1 MSSLNHGYW
10 MSLAE
15 LGHPS
20 DGVDAALGEHGLPAT
35 ELSVEGGDHEGAV
48 DVSEGGVMDPLSRRN
63 FGRLMGASFALAG
76 VAGAGCK
83 RYDREEIVPLS
94 RRPEGMVPGVAEHYA
109 TSFDFVGHAQALV
122 ATSYEGRPI
131 KLDGNPE
138 HPFAGG
144 GVIEG
149 TTSHGGS
156 TAFAQAS
163 ILHLYDPDRSQ
174 AVAHA
179 GKGATLDDVKAEVVR
194 LRGQDG
200 KRIRVLSE
208 ASSSPTVAAL
218 RQRLTDQ
225 LPGLLWHE
233 WEPVSF
239 DNERAGMKL
248 VFGRVVRPLV
258 HLDQCQTIL
267 ALDCDF
273 FLEHPAALRYGRDF
287 ARSRQPEGSSLG
299 GGKISRLYAV
309 ESTYSP
315 TGVLAD
321 HRLALRS
328 DQILTFLLGIE
339 AVLANGAPPT
349 AQVLGEQRVETFL
362 RAVAADLRSSPGRS
376 VILVGRKQPPV
387 VHAVAARVNALIA
400 GATVEY
406 LEDPAPDRPTHGES
420 ITQLVRDINGQQVD
434 TLIMIGGNPVYDAP
448 ADLAFAEALA
458 KVGTTLHLSEYRNE
472 TSLKATWHV
481 PKAHYLEA
489 WGDGQTWDGT
499 YTVAQP
505 LIAPLY
511 GGLST
516 IELLALILGD
526 STAADGLIQR
536 TFDQLPERGGT
547 TWRKAV
553 HDGFVGKSQLAT
565 AQVGPGALADVA
577 LTPAQ
582 SGPSQAANGALE
594 VTFIPSSSTWDGRF
608 ANNAWLQ
615 ETPDFLTKVTW
626 DNVALIAP
634 DTARGLG
641 ISSQAMIRIKVG
653 DRSLDIAALVM
664 PGQARGSIAVVLGGG
679 RTAAGQVGNKGGEYK
694 GGGFDAY
701 RLRTSGA
708 LDLAGAA
715 SVAKAGGSYR
725 IATTQDH
732 HDIRKGMALDDGPG
746 GIGDRGIKERI
757 ESLVRETDTTTFKD
771 PGYHAATD
779 QPYFHDHEHGRGYSI
794 FEEKKYD
801 GHKWGMTIDLGSC
814 MGCNACVVAC
824 TAENNV
830 PVVGKKQVMTNR
842 EMHWIRIDRYFK
854 GGLDEPEVVGQPVA
868 CQHCENAP
876 CEQVCPVG
884 ATIHS
889 SEGLNDMVYNRCVG
903 TRYCL
908 NNCPYRVRRF
918 NFFNYHKEFQDARNR
933 VRKLL
938 FNPEVT
944 VRERGVMEKCTYCVQ
959 KIQNAKIRAKNDR
972 RALVDGE
979 IVTACQAACPTEAI
993 VFGDLNDPKSR
1004 VARLQAPETSKR
1016 QYELL
1021 DELNDKPR
1029 TRFLARV
1036 RNPNPDLVRSTAG
1049 SPQ

>member
-1 MSSLNHGYW
+1 MSSMNHGYW
-10 MSLAE
+10 KNMAE
-15 LGHPS
+15 LG
-20 DGVDAALGEHGLPAT
+20 LGEVDTDVVHAGHDLPDDAGAA
-35 ELSVEGGDHEGAV
+35 GGDLGDAPV
-48 DVSEGGVMDPLSRRN
+48 DDSGNPVMDPLSRRN

-83 RYDREEIVPLS
+83 RYDKEEIVPLS
-94 RRPEGMVPGVAEHYA
+94 RRPEGMTPGVTEQYA
-109 TSFDFVGHAQALV
+109 TSFDFVGHSQALV

-131 KLDGNPE
+131 KVDGNPE

-144 GVIEG
+144 GVVEG
-149 TTSHGGS
+149 TVSHGAA
-156 TAFAQAS
+156 TAFALAS

-174 AVAHA
+174 AVPHA
-179 GKGATLDDVKAEVVR
+179 GQGSTLDDVLAMVNV
-194 LRGQDG
+194 LRGTDG
-200 KRIRVLSE
+200 SRIRVLSE
-208 ASSSPTVAAL
+208 ACSSPTVAAL
-218 RQRLTDQ
+218 RKRLSEK
-225 LPGLLWHE
+225 LPSLGWHE

-239 DNERAGMKL
+239 DNERAGMKQ
-248 VFGRVVRPLV
+248 VFGRVVRPLF
-258 HLDQCQTIL
+258 HLDQAQTVL

-273 FLEHPAALRYGRDF
+273 FTEHPASLRYARDF
-287 ARSRQPEGSSLG
+287 ARARRPENGSLG
-299 GGKISRLYAV
+299 GGTINRLYSV
-309 ESTYSP
+309 ESVYSP
-315 TGVLAD
+315 TGVMAD

-328 DQILTFLLGIE
+328 DQILPFLLGVE
-339 AVLANGAPPT
+339 AALTSSAVPA
-349 AQVLGEQRVETFL
+349 AQILGEQRVDLFLKAVASDL
-362 RAVAADLRSSPGRS
+362 RASSGRS
-376 VILVGRKQPPV
+376 VIMVGRKQPAV

-406 LEDPAPDRPTHGES
+406 LEDPAPDRLPHGES
-420 ITQLVRDINGQQVD
+420 IAALARDLAGKAVD

-448 ADLAFAEALA
+448 ADLGFADLLA
-458 KVGTTLHLSEYRNE
+458 SVPTSLHLSEYKNE
-472 TSLKATWHV
+472 TSLKSTWHV

-489 WGDGQTWDGT
+489 WSDGQTWDGT

-516 IELLALILGD
+516 IDLLALLLGETT
-526 STAADGLIQR
+526 SADGLIQR
-536 TFDQLPERGGT
+536 TLEGLASHG
-547 TWRKAV
+547 TWRQAV
-553 HDGFVGKSQLAT
+553 HDGFVARTQLAT
-565 AQVGPGALADVA
+565 APVTPTALPEIKVEGAAA
-577 LTPAQ
+577 
-582 SGPSQAANGALE
+582 GPSQVANGGLE

-641 ISSQAMIRIKVG
+641 IASQAMVRIKVG
-653 DRSLDIAALVM
+653 DRSLDIVALVM
-664 PGQARGSIAVVLGGG
+664 PGQARSSIAVVLGGG

-701 RLRTSGA
+701 RLRTAGA
-708 LDLAGAA
+708 LDLAGSATV
-715 SVAKAGGSYR
+715 SKAGGTYA

-732 HDIRKGMALDDGPG
+732 HDIRRGMALDDGPG
-746 GIGDRGIKERI
+746 GIGDRGTKERI
-757 ESLVRETDTTTFKD
+757 DSIVRETVADTYRD
-771 PGYHAATD
+771 PTYTAAGED
-779 QPYFHDHEHGRGYSI
+779 APYFHDHEHGRGYSLY
-794 FEEKKYD
+794 EEHKYD
-801 GHKWGMTIDLGSC
+801 GYKWGMTIDLGSC

-824 TAENNV
+824 QSENNV

-842 EMHWIRIDRYFK
+842 EMSWIRIDRYFK
-854 GGLDEPEVVGQPVA
+854 GSLDEPEVVGQPVA
-868 CQHCENAP
+868 CQQCENAP
-876 CEQVCPVG
+876 CEAVCPVG
-884 ATIHS
+884 ATQHS

-918 NFFNYHKEFQDARNR
+918 NFFNYHKEFTEARNR

-938 FNPEVT
+938 FNPDVT

-959 KIQNAKIRAKNDR
+959 KIQGAKIRAKNDR
-972 RALVDGE
+972 RTLVDGE

-993 VFGDLNDPKSR
+993 VFGDLNDAKSR
-1004 VARLQAPETSKR
+1004 VARLQGERR

-1036 RNPNPDLVRSTAG
+1036 RNPNPDLARSTAG